1 MCVDSLEEA
10 KRYPDV
16 NREDVQVAR
25 KVAIENRACN
35 CSRAKNEDFGRV
47 RIFCGKAEWRRVLVV
62 NLVNMLIEHTGVQ
75 CLMGYTRGG

>member
-10 KRYPDV
+10 EGYPDV

-35 CSRAKNEDFGRV
+35 GSGAKNEDFSRM
-47 RIFCGKAEWRRVLVV
+47 RIFSSKAEWRRVFVMDFV
-62 NLVNMLIEHTGVQ
+62 NVLIEHTGVQ
-75 CLMGYTRGG
+75 CLMGLVRA